1 MKHNKRF
8 TSMIVTILLLTIYTM
23 RTAAQD
29 LSPRI
34 WLTSEASQV
43 TAGQEFTVTVNVAG
57 ADKAYGTGFKL
68 NYDPQ
73 ALEAVLDSDKA
84 VAPGAF
90 FGDSSSF
97 TLKNTADAGI
107 VEYAVTLTQPA
118 QPVSG
123 DGVLGTV
130 KFRALKDAAVQ
141 ITPTEATLVTP
152 VFAEVNGRLVA
163 QSINQTE
170 AQVAGLTV
178 TVGGGNAVVQLNA
191 PASASVATASLSS
204 NMASVGDKSPNAAVQ
219 QPLSS
224 QPVLAEAG
232 QPNQR
237 ILVYAAVF
245 FVLGLGLLVIS
256 VGMYSKMR
264 VSAFER

>member
-1 MKHNKRF
+1 MKHNRLF
-8 TSMIVTILLLTIYTM
+8 TSMIVTVLLLTICTM
-23 RTAAQD
+23 RAGAQD
-29 LSPRI
+29 SSPRI
-34 WLTSEASQV
+34 WPSSETTQV

-73 ALEAVLDSDKA
+73 ALEVVLDNDKA

-97 TLKNTADAGI
+97 TLKNTADAGV

-130 KFRALKDAAVQ
+130 KFRALKDAAVE

-170 AQVAGLTV
+170 AQVAPLAV
-178 TVGGGNAVVQLNA
+178 TVGGASAASSA
-191 PASASVATASLSS
+191 PAAASVATASLGG
-204 NMASVGDKSPNAAVQ
+204 NTASLGSKAPSAAAQ
-219 QPLSS
+219 QPASFS
-224 QPVLAEAG
+224 QPVMAEAG

-237 ILVYAAVF
+237 VLIFAGVF

-256 VGMYSKMR
+256 VGMYSRMR

>member
-1 MKHNKRF
+1 
-8 TSMIVTILLLTIYTM
+8 MIVSVLLLTIYTM
-23 RTAAQD
+23 RTDAQD
-29 LSPRI
+29 PSPRI
-34 WLTSEASQV
+34 WPSSEATQV
-43 TAGQEFTVTVNVAG
+43 TAGQEFTVAVNVAG
-57 ADKAYGTGFKL
+57 ADKAYGTSFKL

-73 ALEAVLDSDKA
+73 ALEVVLDNDKA
-84 VAPGAF
+84 LTPGTF

-97 TLKNTADAGI
+97 TLKNTADAGV

-123 DGVLGTV
+123 DGTLGTV
-130 KFRALKDAAVQ
+130 KFRALKDSAVE
-141 ITPTEATLVTP
+141 ITTAEATLVTP
-152 VFAEVNGRLVA
+152 VFSQVDGRLVA

-178 TVGGGNAVVQLNA
+178 TVGAGSSTVDSNA
-191 PASASVATASLSS
+191 ASSATASLGGNTSS
-204 NMASVGDKSPNAAVQ
+204 LGSKVPNTAVQ
-219 QPLSS
+219 QPVSS
-224 QPVLAEAG
+224 QPVFAEAG

-237 ILVYAAVF
+237 VLIFAAVF

-264 VSAFER
+264 VSTFER